1 MNRPRDCVWC
11 RGDLGTRTQ
20 QQMKQTVLY
29 CILLYCTVLYCTVL
43 YCTECTVLYCTA
55 SNAQYCILTRHEDE
69 AAAADETDQG
79 AGGEEV
85 QTLRHGPAPVL
96 RHTLGAFVDRYLL
109 DMI

>member
-1 MNRPRDCVWC
+1 MVQGGLRNQDSAA
-11 RGDLGTRTQ
+11 DETDF
-20 QQMKQTVLY
+20 TVLY
-29 CILLYCTVLYCTVL
+29 STILCCTVLYCTVL
-43 YCTECTVLYCTA
+43 YCTAL
-55 SNAQYCILTRHEDE
+55 YCILTRHEDE

>member
-11 RGDLGTRTQ
+11 GGYLGARTQ
-20 QQMKQTVLY
+20 QQMRQTLPYCIVLY
-29 CILLYCTVLYCTVL
+29 CAVLYCTVL
-43 YCTECTVLYCTA
+43 YCTAL
-55 SNAQYCILTRHEDE
+55 YCILTRHEDE

-96 RHTLGAFVDRYLL
+96 RHRLGTFVHRYR
-109 DMI
+109 